1 MTHTSTFLLLV
12 AAATMI
18 NPIAAQIP
26 NWDIRFSSL
35 ETNFDASVKDE
46 ILMQYQIGKDRSYMV
61 QLFAKDCLGAIEGT
75 TAIATTTRSSST
87 TSSNLDDLKVMI
99 DLDKST
105 ITASNFWEDN
115 SLQLCVLLQ
124 LLSGDEVIKEDR
136 RKVDIAFDLSID
148 FELANVA
155 TQSASLSS
163 SSGSAHVGKFIKA
176 CKCDGLGFV
185 CNTNKLSPNSLMNIC
200 IMSID
205 KDVEISFVDVLQLYQ
220 ELDTMDIIL
229 SASIQN
235 FEISSMTKK
244 NSTAVLVTTVVPS
257 RFFEY
262 GGESVLDV
270 RGTVEMNL
278 IGSRRRSLVAAEDKS
293 PFEIVVELESVDEID
308 EHGDAR
314 SSSLVLKEV
323 VGIMVSVIC
332 CVCMMLW

>member
-1 MTHTSTFLLLV
+1 M
-12 AAATMI
+12 MI
-18 NPIAAQIP
+18 NIIAGQIP

-46 ILMQYQIGKDRSYMV
+46 ILMQYQIGKDRSFTV

-75 TAIATTTRSSST
+75 TAIATTTRTSSAT
-87 TSSNLDDLKVMI
+87 TSSSLDDLKVTI

-105 ITASNFWEDN
+105 ITASNIWVDN
-115 SLQLCVLLQ
+115 SLQLCILLQ

-136 RKVDIAFDLSID
+136 REIDVAFDLSID

-163 SSGSAHVGKFIKA
+163 SSGSAHVGKYIKA
-176 CKCDGLGFV
+176 CKCDGLGFI

-200 IMSID
+200 ITSID
-205 KDVEISFVDVLQLYQ
+205 KDVEIRFVDVLQLYQ

-229 SASIQN
+229 SAAVQN
-235 FEISSMTKK
+235 LEISSMTKK

-257 RFFEY
+257 RFFAY

-278 IGSRRRSLVAAEDKS
+278 IGSRRRLSVTAKDIS
-293 PFEIVVELESVDEID
+293 PFEIQVELEGGDEIA

-314 SSSLVLKEV
+314 SSSAVLKV
-323 VGIMVSVIC
+323 FVAIMVSVIC
-332 CVCMMLW
+332 CVWW